1 MSKPSE
7 RKEHNIETEERIAAA
22 LERIAAALEHI
33 AISTEGSGTKSK
45 AIEELLPLVKAEL
58 NLQEKTDK
66 EKRKHPRKPCS
77 IIVDYATQD
86 KAFRDYIRD
95 ISKGGV
101 FIETTNFFSAG
112 QEFIMTFS
120 IPNQEK
126 PFRFIGEVVRTDDRG
141 VGVRFKRKVPADM
154 EE

>member
-1 MSKPSE
+1 MSKVSE
-7 RKEHNIETEERIAAA
+7 SKEHQIKTEERIVVA
-22 LERIAAALEHI
+22 LERIATALEHLI
-33 AISTEGSGTKSK
+33 EGPSLKMK
-45 AIEELLPLVKAEL
+45 AIEDLLPLAKSES
-58 NLQEKTDK
+58 

-101 FIETTNFFSAG
+101 FIETSNFFSAG

-120 IPNQEK
+120 IPNQDK
-126 PFRFIGEVVRTDDRG
+126 PFMFIGEVVRTDGRG
-141 VGVRFKRKVPADM
+141 VGVKFKRKVDM
-154 EE
+154 EED